1 MIPQD
6 FIDQLLSRVD
16 IVDVVDRYVPL
27 KKAGQ
32 NYMACCPF
40 HKEKSPSFT
49 VSPSKQF
56 YHCFGCGAHGSAIGF
71 VMEYQGLPFVDAVK
85 TLAEGIGL
93 PVPEE
98 RTANPEASRAAR
110 EKKLSLED
118 ALEQAARYY
127 KQQLKQ
133 APVAIDYLK
142 GRGLTGEVAARFALG
157 YAPDNR
163 QNLASVFPEYLS
175 PVLAECGLVIDA
187 EDGGRRYD
195 RFRER
200 VMFPIRNQRGGIIG
214 FGGRILSKDKA
225 PNAPK
230 YLNSP
235 ETPLFEKGRELYGLY
250 EARQA
255 IRDANAVLV
264 VEGYMDVVALAQY
277 GVAYAVATL
286 GTATTGEH
294 VRKLLRHADH
304 VYFCFDGDK
313 AGQKAAWRAL
323 ENSLPQLVDGKALH
337 FLFLPQEHDPDS
349 YIREF
354 GREAFEAAL
363 KEQSVPLS
371 AYFTQ
376 ELTSRVDMSTPE
388 GRADLVRQAK
398 PLLEQI
404 AAPTL
409 GYIIKKRLAELA
421 GMDVDEFDMLTG
433 HSRPERKGRRDYQL
447 PEQSNR
453 PGSSSMVRKQIKWL
467 LMNPAWAHDVLVSD
481 NRPYEN
487 EMATLVAIVEAIQAS
502 DSELTTARLA
512 EFFRH
517 SPHELT
523 IDSVLLDTMREP
535 EEFSN
540 PDQNDREN
548 FRLGFIRLTDRY
560 DDDLI
565 SSLSAKGY
573 EHLSSEELQLLR
585 TLLARKLAPSGA
597 APRNG

>member
-6 FIDQLLSRVD
+6 FIDQLISRVD
-16 IVDVVDRYVPL
+16 IIDVVDRYVPL

-32 NYMACCPF
+32 NYQACCPF

-71 VMEYQGLPFVDAVK
+71 VMEYQGLSFVDAVK
-85 TLAEGIGL
+85 TLAESIGMQ
-93 PVPEE
+93 VPEE
-98 RTANPEASRAAR
+98 RATNPEASRAAR
-110 EKKLSLED
+110 EKKLSLEG
-118 ALEQAARYY
+118 ALEQAAQYY
-127 KQQLKQ
+127 KQQLKSS
-133 APVAIDYLK
+133 PDAISYLK
-142 GRGLTGEVAARFALG
+142 GRGLTGEVAARFSLG
-157 YAPDNR
+157 YAPDDK
-163 QNLASVFPEYLS
+163 QNLASIFAEYLS
-175 PVLAECGLVIDA
+175 PTLIEAGLVTES
-187 EDGGRRYD
+187 EDGNRRYD
-195 RFRER
+195 RLRDR
-200 VMFPIRNQRGGIIG
+200 IIFPIRNQRGGIIG

-255 IRDANAVLV
+255 MRQANAVLV

-277 GVAYAVATL
+277 GVEYAVATL

-294 VRKLLRHADH
+294 VRKLLRQADH

-349 YIREF
+349 YIREH

-363 KEQSVPLS
+363 KEQSIPLS
-371 AYFTQ
+371 AYFTR

-388 GRADLVRQAK
+388 GTADLIRQAK

-404 AAPTL
+404 SAPTL

-421 GMDVDEFDMLTG
+421 GVEVDEFDMLTG
-433 HSRPERKGRRDYQL
+433 QSRPEKRGRKEYNL
-447 PEQSNR
+447 PERSNR
-453 PGSSSMVRKQIKWL
+453 PASNSMVRKQIKWI
-467 LMNPAWAHDVLVSD
+467 LMNPIWAHDVSFSD

-487 EMATLVAIVEAIQAS
+487 DMATLVAIIEAIQAS

-548 FRLGFIRLTDRY
+548 FRLGFIRLMDRY
-560 DDDLI
+560 DDELI

-585 TLLARKLAPSGA
+585 TLIARKLPTSSPA
-597 APRNG
+597 ASSN